1 MKRISIILSLFLA
14 LSFVYASEVTEA
26 DAAKCEIAYEQCQA
40 VCDDTKE
47 KDQEKEVCY
56 LQCDKQF
63 ESCLKALE
71 AKEK

>member
-1 MKRISIILSLFLA
+1 MKRMSMILSLFLA
-14 LSFVYASEVTEA
+14 LSFVHASEVTEA

-47 KDQEKEVCY
+47 KDQEKEACY
-56 LQCDKQF
+56 VVCDKKF
-63 ESCLKALE
+63 ESCLKTLE